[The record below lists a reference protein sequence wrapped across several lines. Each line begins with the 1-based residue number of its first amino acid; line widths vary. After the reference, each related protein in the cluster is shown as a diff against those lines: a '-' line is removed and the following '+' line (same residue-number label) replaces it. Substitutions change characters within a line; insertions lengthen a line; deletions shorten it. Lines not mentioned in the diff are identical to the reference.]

1 MDWSRL
7 RNEGGEVVRRTGVGQ
22 SASRPGDVDL
32 LVAYSFLLLLE
43 GNLRLFREFAANEI
57 GRLQGISGEV
67 KKPDPTGT
75 RTQQPPA

>member
-1 MDWSRL
+1 LVAFEERGRKL
-7 RNEGGEVVRRTGVGQ
+7 FAAPA

-75 RTQQPPA
+75 GIQQPPA